1 MPVWLSALTGGLLN
15 GVGQAIGA
23 AAGKAIQWI
32 PAPGAYR
39 RGKIHELT
47 NQMVTLQNK
56 QPFDA
61 NAYYRLRQQRDKLEL
76 DAQNAG
82 Q

>member
-1 MPVWLSALTGGLLN
+1 MPTWLSQLTGGLLS
-15 GVGQAIGA
+15 GAGQAIGA

-47 NQMVTLQNK
+47 NKMVTIQNRK
-56 QPFDA
+56 PFDGI
-61 NAYYRLRQQRDKLEL
+61 AYDKLRSERDKLET
-76 DAQNAG
+76 DAENAG